1 LSSRSPV
8 AVIDTNVVVSGLL
21 ASNSN
26 AATSRVLDGMLER
39 RFNFLLS
46 SGLLAEYG
54 AVLLRP
60 RIQELHGL
68 DGEEVDRLLTEIAAN
83 AVVREG
89 GDASA
94 EPSDRGDRQLWNLLE
109 AHQDSFLVTGDR
121 KLLEG
126 ALYSERILGPRAFV
140 DSLED

>member
-1 LSSRSPV
+1 MNSV
-8 AVIDTNVVVSGLL
+8 ITIIDTNVVVSGTL
-21 ASNSN
+21 
-26 AATSRVLDGMLER
+26 TSEANPPTSQILDGMLER

-46 SGLLAEYG
+46 SDLLAEYG

-60 RIQELHGL
+60 RIQKLHGL
-68 DGEEVDRLLTEIAAN
+68 DGEEIDRLLTEIAAN
-83 AVVREG
+83 AVVSEG

-94 EPSDRGDRQLWNLLE
+94 EPPDAGGRQLWNLLE
-109 AHQDSFLVTGDR
+109 THPDSFLVTGDR

-140 DSLED
+140 DSLGDD